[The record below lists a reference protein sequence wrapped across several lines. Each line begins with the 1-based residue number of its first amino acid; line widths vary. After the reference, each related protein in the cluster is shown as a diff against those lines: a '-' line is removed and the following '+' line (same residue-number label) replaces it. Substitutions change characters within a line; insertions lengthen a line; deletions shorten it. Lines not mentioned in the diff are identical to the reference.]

1 MAYSGDGSEF
11 GSNYG
16 DVRNPFS
23 DSTHG
28 SGIADHASATP
39 TQSSSM
45 PGSGSGMGSW
55 EPGKTVGSGS
65 GMGQWDGTREVVKNS
80 EPQKRTID
88 FESTENPGYRSNGA
102 YGNGEPDWF
111 KNRGRASPTETEL
124 AQEKAK
130 SKASA
135 NSGEGLEDSLL
146 GGPGGRSAGVSAR
159 CCQGRSMRLY
169 ALRFFLILATLSSGV
184 LFSFSLVQQL
194 NVTLN
199 IGSGCEGKCLDLSTQ
214 ALKKKYK
221 CTFQYE
227 EVPHKGGQ
235 PRSCGSTK
243 YAPIDDASVYKWSQP
258 VRFRCSDFPE
268 GQYVATPWP
277 KLNAQWRAGGGL
289 AGLILGVCYFFII
302 KRCDCCVSFMLTVI
316 NIVMVVQGFW
326 SFVCCIM
333 DAVAI
338 GQANADCDAGFK
350 VHKYDYSKKSV
361 SIVPICDS
369 VVAKSTN
376 TGSPCENAEFMW
388 MVLGGAINGL
398 LWFITAYLLKLWKKH
413 REDAPKLS
421 LNDDR
426 I

>member
-146 GGPGGRSAGVSAR
+146 
-159 CCQGRSMRLY
+159 
-169 ALRFFLILATLSSGV
+169 
-184 LFSFSLVQQL
+184 
-194 NVTLN
+194 
-199 IGSGCEGKCLDLSTQ
+199 
-214 ALKKKYK
+214 
-221 CTFQYE
+221 
-227 EVPHKGGQ
+227 
-235 PRSCGSTK
+235 
-243 YAPIDDASVYKWSQP
+243 
-258 VRFRCSDFPE
+258 
-268 GQYVATPWP
+268 
-277 KLNAQWRAGGGL
+277 
-289 AGLILGVCYFFII
+289 
-302 KRCDCCVSFMLTVI
+302 
-316 NIVMVVQGFW
+316 
-326 SFVCCIM
+326 
-333 DAVAI
+333 
-338 GQANADCDAGFK
+338 
-350 VHKYDYSKKSV
+350 
-361 SIVPICDS
+361 
-369 VVAKSTN
+369 
-376 TGSPCENAEFMW
+376 
-388 MVLGGAINGL
+388 
-398 LWFITAYLLKLWKKH
+398 
-413 REDAPKLS
+413 
-421 LNDDR
+421 
-426 I
+426 